1 MRTQAEREAGSAVM
15 TLIEKRKRL
24 ARIVRAR
31 VTMEPPD
38 SDLWQSVKTR
48 DGVSEF
54 RLPDNIAAIVF
65 DNKLAGQGNETEA
78 DDEISELLR
87 RCMR

>member
-1 MRTQAEREAGSAVM
+1 M

-31 VTMEPPD
+31 VALEPPD
-38 SDLWQSVKTR
+38 SDLWQAVKTR

-54 RLPDNIAAIVF
+54 RLPD
-65 DNKLAGQGNETEA
+65 K
-78 DDEISELLR
+78 LR